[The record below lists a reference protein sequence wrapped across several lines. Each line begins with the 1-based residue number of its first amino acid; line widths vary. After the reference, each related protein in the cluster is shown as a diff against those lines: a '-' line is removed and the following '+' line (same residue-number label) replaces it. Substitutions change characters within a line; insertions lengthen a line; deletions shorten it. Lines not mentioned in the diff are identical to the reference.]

1 MVMDCCGQVLSSSP
15 FVAANHTAA
24 RGVRHDQ
31 CDSGFGD
38 AAGLID
44 ALQTGD
50 HLHYNP
56 ETAKIELARF
66 SGVYTKAVADV
77 QALVN
82 QTTVPE
88 DELEKRV
95 ASQNTR
101 ETSTVPERAQRYK
114 LYLKRARAQLENGM
128 PK

>member
-1 MVMDCCGQVLSSSP
+1 MMVMDCCGQILSSSP
-15 FVAANHTAA
+15 FVAAM
-24 RGVRHDQ
+24 
-31 CDSGFGD
+31 
-38 AAGLID
+38 
-44 ALQTGD
+44 
-50 HLHYNP
+50 
-56 ETAKIELARF
+56 AKIELARF
-66 SGVYTKAVADV
+66 SGVYTKTVVDV

-114 LYLKRARAQLENGM
+114 LYLTRARAQLENGT